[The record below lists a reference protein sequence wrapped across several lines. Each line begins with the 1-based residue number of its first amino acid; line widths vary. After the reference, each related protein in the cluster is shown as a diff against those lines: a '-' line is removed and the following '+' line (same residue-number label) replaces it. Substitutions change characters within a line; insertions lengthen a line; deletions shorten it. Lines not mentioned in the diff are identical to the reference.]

1 MKTSLRHQRDRFDLD
16 VQRTEDGFAVQLE
29 EQVRAV
35 WAQVLPDGSLGLEI
49 NGVRHRADVVLA
61 GNEIHVS
68 IGGESYCFTRE
79 RAAGRGD
86 SHAAGVASP
95 EITAP
100 MPGKIVE
107 VKVAAGDVV
116 KSGDV
121 LLILEAMKM
130 ETRLTAEADGTVEH
144 VHVVAGEMVEGGRVL
159 ATVRYAEE

>member
-1 MKTSLRHQRDRFDLD
+1 MKTSLRHHRDRFDFD
-16 VQRTEDGFAVQLE
+16 IQRTEDGFEVQLD
-29 EQVRAV
+29 EQSRTVHT
-35 WAQVLPDGSLGLEI
+35 QLLPDGSLGLEI

-79 RAAGRGD
+79 REASRGD
-86 SHAAGVASP
+86 GHAAGVLSP
-95 EITAP
+95 EISAP

-107 VKVAAGDVV
+107 VKVSPGDAV

-144 VHVVAGEMVEGGRVL
+144 IHVVAGEMVEGGRVL
-159 ATVRYAEE
+159 ATVSYVAV